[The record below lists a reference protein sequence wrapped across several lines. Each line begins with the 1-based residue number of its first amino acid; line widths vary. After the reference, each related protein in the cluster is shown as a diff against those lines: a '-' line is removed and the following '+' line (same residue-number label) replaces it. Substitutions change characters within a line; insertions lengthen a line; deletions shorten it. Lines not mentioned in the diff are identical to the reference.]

1 MDAGEYPFFAGRRTR
16 LREIRRSKT
25 VQHRAGWTP
34 TLRWGPNEVGL
45 WHRTLIPRRRA
56 TPATLPCPQSFP
68 ARRELPTSPA
78 SRRTHVRFVVAFA
91 HAGAHGWVYTDE
103 ALPVAGKL
111 LTEILSYDLKCPAF
125 TLDHGGTLTD
135 DAVDEPHKWEG
146 LTEDKVGP
154 PGDLLT
160 EFSYLRPTDNV

>member
-1 MDAGEYPFFAGRRTR
+1 VAPYADPPAARDPCNPSLSSVFSGAERVAYLAGKSKNACPFRCR
-16 LREIRRSKT
+16 LR
-25 VQHRAGWTP
+25 A
-34 TLRWGPNEVGL
+34 
-45 WHRTLIPRRRA
+45 
-56 TPATLPCPQSFP
+56 C
-68 ARRELPTSPA
+68 
-78 SRRTHVRFVVAFA
+78 
-91 HAGAHGWVYTDE
+91 AGAHGWVYTDE
-103 ALPVAGKL
+103 ARPVAGTL

-160 EFSYLRPTDNV
+160 EFSYLRPTDNA